1 MLKWFLYGK
10 SHWGG
15 NTGGIICSALS
26 SISYVSK
33 GYKTIDL
40 IIDKVGKFE
49 IKSSPD
55 VNYGSSGLLD
65 EDQYGVLHNKIAK
78 EFFNDS
84 YVREGRYLE
93 SDLVRRMSIRMVQ
106 LGYQGLN
113 AKQQEE
119 LTLYIKNQRKLSTM
133 EAFVANAQQ
142 AMPYYKQELD
152 MLEDYVTDIIDMEKS
167 SDVRAY
173 TIDFQNTIKRSSIPA
188 DNKSV
193 LCISISIAENSNAL
207 WEPKK

>member
-1 MLKWFLYGK
+1 
-10 SHWGG
+10 
-15 NTGGIICSALS
+15 
-26 SISYVSK
+26 
-33 GYKTIDL
+33 
-40 IIDKVGKFE
+40 
-49 IKSSPD
+49 
-55 VNYGSSGLLD
+55 
-65 EDQYGVLHNKIAK
+65 
-78 EFFNDS
+78 
-84 YVREGRYLE
+84 
-93 SDLVRRMSIRMVQ
+93 MSIRMVQ

>member
-1 MLKWFLYGK
+1 MRPKVLNGK

-78 EFFNDS
+78 EFFMIP
-84 YVREGRYLE
+84 
-93 SDLVRRMSIRMVQ
+93 MS
-106 LGYQGLN
+106 
-113 AKQQEE
+113 
-119 LTLYIKNQRKLSTM
+119 
-133 EAFVANAQQ
+133 
-142 AMPYYKQELD
+142 
-152 MLEDYVTDIIDMEKS
+152 EKDGIWS
-167 SDVRAY
+167 
-173 TIDFQNTIKRSSIPA
+173 
-188 DNKSV
+188 
-193 LCISISIAENSNAL
+193 LIS
-207 WEPKK
+207 